1 MRDHKNL
8 RAFELA
14 DQIALQAYQLTRSF
28 PKDEL
33 YALTS
38 QTRRAAVSV
47 ASNIV
52 EGCARTSEAE
62 YVHFLDIAFG
72 SLRELRYQFSL
83 AVRLEYLPRPEYV
96 AFEPQLLEA
105 EKVLSG
111 LIRSLRNRRM
121 SPHEFSSTF
130 GL

>member
-1 MRDHKNL
+1 MRDHNSL

-14 DQIALQAYQLTRSF
+14 DKIAMQTYQLTRSF

-38 QTRRAAVSV
+38 QMRRAAVST
-47 ASNIV
+47 AANIV
-52 EGCARTSEAE
+52 EGCARSSEAE

-83 AVRLEYLPRPEYV
+83 AVRLEYLSNATY
-96 AFEPQLLEA
+96 ADLEPLLLEG

-111 LIRSLRNRRM
+111 LIRSLRK
-121 SPHEFSSTF
+121 SS
-130 GL
+130 GASQ

>member
-1 MRDHKNL
+1 MRDHNNL

-14 DQIALQAYQLTRSF
+14 DQIALQTYQLTLSF

-38 QTRRAAVSV
+38 QMRRAAVST

-52 EGCARTSEAE
+52 EGCARSSEAE

-83 AVRLEYLPRPEYV
+83 AVRLEYLSRA
-96 AFEPQLLEA
+96 AFADLEPLLLEG

-111 LIRSLRNRRM
+111 LIRSLRK
-121 SPHEFSSTF
+121 SS
-130 GL
+130 GASQ

>member
-1 MRDHKNL
+1 M
-8 RAFELA
+8 
-14 DQIALQAYQLTRSF
+14 QTYQLTRRF

-38 QTRRAAVSV
+38 QMRRAAVSA

-52 EGCARTSEAE
+52 EGCARSSEAE

-83 AVRLEYLPRPEYV
+83 AVRLEYLSKPANDV
-96 AFEPQLLEA
+96 IEPTMLEC

-111 LIRSLRNRRM
+111 LIRSLRK
-121 SPHEFSSTF
+121 SP
-130 GL
+130 GAAQ